1 MKLFARLTSSEL
13 ILSILAMVDP
23 WLTNSKTSA
32 SPRLVWQLQ
41 KTKDSLQMPTL
52 GHTPHQP
59 RAGFRSWGRRST
71 RDTEWLRLAGT
82 CGCQL
87 VQPPAQA
94 GPPRARLPLAFFAGS
109 RLTWC
114 PPATPSPFLQSSFP
128 AGQHQE
134 KDDCSW
140 AESFHRGK
148 GTSSADCRQV
158 YGTKAHSISFY
169 PWLRWSGWELSQFTE
184 PPATV
189 VRLVVSSWSG
199 AVLPIFKNAHVA
211 KISVHVEEQI
221 YLLCCMLVF
230 HYLLCIP

>member
-1 MKLFARLTSSEL
+1 MTYKLQNICKSE
-13 ILSILAMVDP
+13 D
-23 WLTNSKTSA
+23 
-32 SPRLVWQLQ
+32 WQLQ

-140 AESFHRGK
+140 AESFHREK

-169 PWLRWSGWELSQFTE
+169 PWLRWSGWELSQIYWT
-184 PPATV
+184 TCNCGQTSSKLV
-189 VRLVVSSWSG
+189 VRRC
-199 AVLPIFKNAHVA
+199 FT
-211 KISVHVEEQI
+211 
-221 YLLCCMLVF
+221 YL
-230 HYLLCIP
+230 